1 MLITTLIG
9 NLGRD
14 AEVKSADGRQFVT
27 FTIASTESYKKE
39 SGEREEK
46 TQWVS
51 CTMNQVSN
59 NLLPYLKKG
68 AKVCV
73 VGRMSAKL
81 YSSAKDRCLKSG
93 LNLSVMHL
101 ELVST
106 NIDEVP
112 RELYDNKGV
121 AHIVTKHY
129 YVQPT
134 DPKKAEWPATMQ
146 DAKSNLYEIVNGFV
160 TLSGE
165 QQATEGDNEQAE
177 AEIF

>member
-14 AEVKSADGRQFVT
+14 AEVKSADGRQFIT

-39 SGEREEK
+39 NGEREEK

-51 CTMNQVSN
+51 CTLNQVTEK
-59 NLLPYLKKG
+59 LLPYLKRG

-73 VGRMSAKL
+73 IGRLSAKL
-81 YSSAKDRCLKSG
+81 YSSAKDRCLKAG

-106 NIDEVP
+106 NVDEVP
-112 RELYDNKGV
+112 RLLYDNDGV
-121 AHIVTKHY
+121 AYDVTKHY
-129 YVQPT
+129 YVRPA
-134 DPKKAEWPATMQ
+134 DPNNPVWPATLQ
-146 DAKSNLYEIVNGFV
+146 DDKQNLYEIVNGFV

-177 AEIF
+177 AEIN

>member
-27 FTIASTESYKKE
+27 FTIASTETFKKDN
-39 SGEREEK
+39 GEREEK

-51 CTMNQVSN
+51 CTMNQVSEA
-59 NLLPYLKKG
+59 LIPYLKRG
-68 AKVCV
+68 AKVCIM
-73 VGRMSAKL
+73 GRLSTKL
-81 YSSAKDRCLKSG
+81 YSSAKDRCLKAG
-93 LNLSVMHL
+93 LNISVMHL

-106 NIDEVP
+106 NVDEVP
-112 RELYDNKGV
+112 RELYDTNGV
-121 AHIVTKHY
+121 AHKVTKHF
-129 YVQPT
+129 YVQPSN
-134 DPKKAEWPATMQ
+134 PNKLEWPATMQ

-165 QQATEGDNEQAE
+165 KQATEGDNEQAE
-177 AEIF
+177 PEIY